1 MTRFWNII
9 ISFAAIFTLVLTG
22 CHHGSAT
29 MQELAAI
36 DSTLTVSRQYETAL
50 HRLDSL
56 QPDSFNK
63 EERAYYSLLLT
74 QVHYKCFV
82 DDTTDSVIN
91 IAVDYYKN
99 SSDHEKRTRSL
110 IYQGA
115 VYEVMGDL
123 EKAVESYKKADETA
137 DESDLENKAYANLR
151 LGVLYQSQI
160 VGANTIALDKL
171 KEALS
176 EYKKVGDKHY
186 EIVCFTSIGGLYR
199 NIEEKQDS
207 AVLFLKEAIELAK
220 NQNDQYHIFA
230 NLFLL
235 SEYYYVRKHDYQ
247 TAKKYGLQA
256 VSVDQTIIDHPRA
269 HYRLASSYLFLGQAD
284 SALYYLKNAPV
295 ATVAMDSIVYFE
307 LMSELEHLHW
317 KDDGKSRYYIQLA
330 HSIADS
336 LTMNGLNHRLRGVEK
351 KYDLQLAELNKV
363 KYQSRWRGALLVVAL
378 LALLAL
384 ALTFLVWRYRNQLKM
399 KQNETE
405 LLKADLD
412 DSLASLQQVQKQ
424 LDTYEQQVGNEKK
437 QQSDELRAI
446 ISQQIDAV
454 HQLMVWSYQFDSE
467 KFASKFKEMMSLPG
481 ATHDSTYWSNL
492 QTLVNDLHDNILN
505 KAQEAAGGTLSDS
518 ELNLLALYC
527 CGFSR
532 TVIMV
537 AMGYKHIGT
546 VYNKKFQIAQKL
558 HVTDLD
564 DFIAPFQEKINKR
577 EA

>member
-1 MTRFWNII
+1 MTRFRNII

-74 QVHYKCFV
+74 QAHYKCFV

-137 DESDLENKAYANLR
+137 DESDLENKAYAKLR
-151 LGVLYQSQI
+151 LGFLYQREVIDSQ
-160 VGANTIALDKL
+160 NFALTKFQ
-171 KEALS
+171 EAL
-176 EYKKVGDKHY
+176 EIYRNLHDKHY
-186 EIVCFTSIGGLYR
+186 VIVCLGEIGSLY
-199 NIEEKQDS
+199 I
-207 AVLFLKEAIELAK
+207 LKENKDSLLLCTGQAIVLAK
-220 NQNDQYHIFA
+220 TDESERYYVFGNYCVRAQYH
-230 NLFLL
+230 LFNT
-235 SEYYYVRKHDYQ
+235 EDYMQ
-247 TAKKYGLQA
+247 AKNEAIKAIAAGQDL
-256 VSVDQTIIDHPRA
+256 IDHPRA
-269 HYRLASSYLFLGQAD
+269 HLAASEAFVELGQLDSANYYLMHAPRLEVAAD
-284 SALYYLKNAPV
+284 SICYYRIK
-295 ATVAMDSIVYFE
+295 Y
-307 LMSELEHLHW
+307 
-317 KDDGKSRYYIQLA
+317 KLA
-330 HSIADS
+330 KANRDS
-336 LTMNGLNHRLRGVEK
+336 LSYYKNKLKTFIISDSVLLTSQSSKMLAIEK
-351 KYDLQLAELNKV
+351 QNDVQLAELNKV

-384 ALTFLVWRYRNQLKM
+384 ASTFLASRYRNRLKM
-399 KQNETE
+399 KQNEAE

-424 LDTYEQQVGNEKK
+424 LDAYKQQAGDDRK
-437 QQSDELRAI
+437 QQSDELRSI

-454 HQLMVWSYQFDSE
+454 HQLMAWSYQFDSE
-467 KFASKFKEMMSLPG
+467 KFASKFKEMMSLPDT
-481 ATHDSTYWSNL
+481 THDSTYWSNL
-492 QTLVNDLHDNILN
+492 QTLVNDLHDNILD

-546 VYNKKFQIAQKL
+546 VYNKKVQIAKKL
-558 HVTDLD
+558 GVTDLD